1 MKTKM
6 DLKTTKEKIDM
17 ELNNMLE
24 ELEQD
29 IIRFNIKMERLS
41 CVTDEPI
48 KVTAQESEEA
58 TPGEY

>member
-1 MKTKM
+1 M
-6 DLKTTKEKIDM
+6 D
-17 ELNNMLE
+17 LNNMLE

-29 IIRFNIKMERLS
+29 IIRFNIQLERLS

-48 KVTAQESEEA
+48 QVTAQEAEEV

>member
-1 MKTKM
+1 M

-41 CVTDEPI
+41 CVTDEHI
-48 KVTAQESEEA
+48 QVTAQEA
-58 TPGEY
+58 GEVKSCEY

>member
-17 ELNNMLE
+17 ELTNMLE

-48 KVTAQESEEA
+48 QVTAQEAEEVKSC
-58 TPGEY
+58 EY

>member
-1 MKTKM
+1 MN
-6 DLKTTKEKIDM
+6 
-17 ELNNMLE
+17 LNNMLE

-48 KVTAQESEEA
+48 QVTAQESEEV

>member
-1 MKTKM
+1 
-6 DLKTTKEKIDM
+6 
-17 ELNNMLE
+17 MLE

-29 IIRFNIKMERLS
+29 IIRFNIQLERLS

-48 KVTAQESEEA
+48 QVTAQESEEV

>member
-1 MKTKM
+1 M

-41 CVTDEPI
+41 CVTDEHI
-48 KVTAQESEEA
+48 QVTAQEAEEVKSC
-58 TPGEY
+58 EY

>member
-1 MKTKM
+1 M
-6 DLKTTKEKIDM
+6 D
-17 ELNNMLE
+17 LNNMLE

-48 KVTAQESEEA
+48 QVTAQEAEEVKSC
-58 TPGEY
+58 EY

>member
-48 KVTAQESEEA
+48 QVTAQEAEEVKSC
-58 TPGEY
+58 EY